1 MPQSI
6 QLKTQSASTEIIIPR
21 GIESLNEV
29 LDPASSIILA
39 DSNVFKLYA
48 SKLPAFRIIDAGE
61 GEKAKTIEHAASL
74 IGELLKEEIDR
85 SSVIVGMGG
94 GVITDLTGFIASVFL
109 RGLRFG
115 FVSTTL
121 LGQVDASIGG
131 KNGVNYKGYK
141 NMIGTI
147 RQPEF
152 VYCDLISLHSLP
164 EKDFLGGFSEIIKY
178 AAIRRPELFPF
189 LEENISKALKYD
201 YEVLKYL
208 VYESVMTKKYFV
220 ESDEREMGERKLL
233 NFGHTFA
240 HAIEKLYGKSHGE
253 AVAIGM
259 LMAAKLSVNLGMVTN
274 SVPARLKSLLEQTGL
289 PVELK
294 IDPKAMAEVM
304 SKDKKRKAS
313 KMSFILLEDIGRAII
328 HDIPVSE
335 LESIFCDL

>member
-6 QLKTQSASTEIIIPR
+6 HLKTSSGSSEIFIPR

-29 LDPASSIILA
+29 LDPSSSIILA

-48 SKLPAFRIIDAGE
+48 SKIPEFRIIDAGE
-61 GEKAKTIEHAASL
+61 GEKAKTLEHAASL
-74 IGELLKEEIDR
+74 IGELLKEEMDR
-85 SSVIVGMGG
+85 SSVIVGIGG
-94 GVITDLTGFIASVFL
+94 GIITDLTGFIASIFL
-109 RGLRFG
+109 RGIRFG

-121 LGQVDASIGG
+121 LGQVDAAIGG

-152 VYCDLISLHSLP
+152 VYCDLMSLSSLP
-164 EKDFLGGFSEIIKY
+164 EKDFVGGFSEIIKY
-178 AAIRRPELFPF
+178 AAIRKPELFTF
-189 LEENISKALKYD
+189 LEENISKALD
-201 YEVLKYL
+201 FNYEVLEYL
-208 VYESVMTKKYFV
+208 VYESVMTKKIIV

-259 LMAAKLSVNLGMVTN
+259 LMAAKFSVNLGIAPAP
-274 SVPARLKSLLEQTGL
+274 VPVRLKSLLVQTGL
-289 PVELK
+289 PVELE
-294 IDPKAMAEVM
+294 IDPKSMAEVM
-304 SKDKKRKAS
+304 KKDKKRKAS
-313 KMSFILLEDIGRAII
+313 KMSFILLEDIGSAIV
-328 HDIPVSE
+328 HDFPVSE
-335 LESIFCDL
+335 LESVFRDL